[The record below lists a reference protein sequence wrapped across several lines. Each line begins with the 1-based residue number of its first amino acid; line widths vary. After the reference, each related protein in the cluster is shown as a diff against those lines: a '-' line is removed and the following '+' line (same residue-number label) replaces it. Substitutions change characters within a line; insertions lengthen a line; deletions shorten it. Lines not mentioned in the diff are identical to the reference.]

1 MPRFRF
7 PRLVLLAVLS
17 ACLAGCDAP
26 RMPFARI
33 AGLVTSDELVEIS
46 GLAASRVHPDV
57 LWAIND
63 GGNPARLY
71 ALDRRGG
78 VIARFEVKGA
88 RNIDWEDLAG
98 FEMDGRHYLLV
109 ADTGDNG
116 GRRKEFQLHV
126 FEEPG
131 TLEDGTLEPAWTIR
145 ARWPDGPRDC
155 EAVAVDAA
163 AGQVLLV
170 SKKRSPPDLFALPLA
185 SNGKRVGEA
194 RRIGRLA
201 GVPAASEELQRNDP
215 RLARLFPQVTSADLS
230 PDRTMLAVLT
240 YGSVLFYRRDGD
252 KTWADAVASP
262 PEVHDVPLIPQAEAL
277 AWSSG
282 GGGLYA
288 TGEFSP
294 APIFYL
300 VPQG

>member
-1 MPRFRF
+1 MPKSHL

-17 ACLAGCDAP
+17 ACVAACDAP
-26 RMPFARI
+26 RLPFARI
-33 AGLVTSDELVEIS
+33 AGLVTSGELVEIS
-46 GLAASRVHPDV
+46 GLAASRLHADV

-71 ALDRRGG
+71 AVDRRGG
-78 VIARFEVKGA
+78 ILARFEVQGA
-88 RNIDWEDLAG
+88 RNIDWEDLAS
-98 FEMDGRHYLLV
+98 FELDGKHYLLV

-126 FEEPG
+126 FAEPD
-131 TLEDGTLEPAWTIR
+131 TLQDGTLEPAWTLR

-155 EAVAVDAA
+155 EAVAVDAG
-163 AGQVLLV
+163 AGQVLLL
-170 SKKRSPPDLFALPLA
+170 SKKRNPPDLFALPLA
-185 SNGKRVGEA
+185 DAGNRVGEA
-194 RRIGRLA
+194 RRIGRLS
-201 GVPAASEELQRNDP
+201 GVPAASDEMQRNDP
-215 RLARLFPQVTSADLS
+215 RLAKLFPQVTAADLS
-230 PDRTMLAVLT
+230 PDRATLAVLT
-240 YGSVLFYRRDGD
+240 YGSVLFYRRRGD
-252 KTWADAVASP
+252 ESWAETVARA
-262 PEVHDVPLIPQAEAL
+262 PETHPVPLIPQAEAI

-294 APIFYL
+294 APLFYL

>member
-155 EAVAVDAA
+155 EAVAVDAV
-163 AGQVLLV
+163 AGRVLLV
-170 SKKRSPPDLFALPLA
+170 SKKRNPPDLFALPLA
-185 SNGKRVGEA
+185 AAGNRVAEA

-201 GVPAASEELQRNDP
+201 GVPDAGEQMQRNDP
-215 RLARLFPQVTSADLS
+215 RLARLFPQVTAADLS
-230 PDRTMLAVLT
+230 PDRATLAVLT
-240 YGSVLFYRRDGD
+240 YGSVLFYRRAGD
-252 KTWADAVASP
+252 ETWAEAVARP
-262 PEVHDVPLIPQAEAL
+262 PEAHDVPLIPQAEAI

-294 APIFYL
+294 APLFYL